1 MNRTVSS
8 IPTAMLVLVLTA
20 AGMVSGCISGPTP
33 ATRFYTLTADAKAP
47 LQPRAAN
54 HRPLAVEVVPFR
66 VPQYLNRPQ
75 IVTRTGSHRLEL
87 AEFHQWGGNLRK
99 NMTRVF
105 VQNLAALLDTTDMR
119 IAPSPAD
126 APPDVRIE
134 LEVLQFE
141 RCEDLRVRLSV
152 HWGLVLTADPTLRT
166 TRITHLQSSRI
177 EDASDYAAMVSA
189 MSGLLAELS
198 DTVARA
204 VSERTG
210 GRSRA

>member
-1 MNRTVSS
+1 MNRIASS

-20 AGMVSGCISGPTP
+20 AGMVSGCISGAAP
-33 ATRFYTLTADAKAP
+33 ATRFYTLTADVKAP
-47 LQPRAAN
+47 LQPRSAN
-54 HRPLAVEVVPFR
+54 RRPLAVEVVPFR
-66 VPQYLNRPQ
+66 VPQYLDRPQ

-105 VQNLAALLDTTDMR
+105 VQNLAALLETTDVR
-119 IAPSPAD
+119 IAPSRAD
-126 APPDVRIE
+126 ALPHVRIE
-134 LEVLQFE
+134 PEVLQFE
-141 RCEDLRVRLSV
+141 RCQDLRVRLSV
-152 HWGLVLTADPTLRT
+152 HWVLVFTADPNLRT
-166 TRITHLQSSRI
+166 TRITNLQSPRI
-177 EDASDYAAMVSA
+177 EDASDYTAMVSA

-210 GRSRA
+210 GRSRE